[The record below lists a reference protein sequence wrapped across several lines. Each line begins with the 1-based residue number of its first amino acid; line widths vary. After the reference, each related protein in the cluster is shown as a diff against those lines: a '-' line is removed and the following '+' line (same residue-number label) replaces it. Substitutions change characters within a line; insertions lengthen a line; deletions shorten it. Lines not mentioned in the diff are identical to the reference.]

1 MKIKGYTLIEIMI
14 ALAVFAILAV
24 ITSTSMYHAFTTRS
38 RVNEQADRL
47 NSLQLTMTIIERDTK
62 QIIDRAIRGND
73 MLLIPSFIGEPGYTE
88 FTRDGMVN
96 PNSTEKRSTLK
107 RVAYLC
113 QNDKL
118 IRRSWRMLDTPSRE
132 QYSDKVLLNKIKRC
146 KFSYLNRSRQVLSEW
161 RANAVQQN
169 QTKEPLPVAFQMDI
183 ELEVWGRM
191 NLLFIVPEAL
201 YGS

>member
-1 MKIKGYTLIEIMI
+1 MTVKGYTLIEIMI

-73 MLLIPSFIGEPGYTE
+73 MLLIPSFIGEPSYTE
-88 FTRDGMVN
+88 FTRDGIVN
-96 PNSTEKRSTLK
+96 PNSIEKRSTLK
-107 RVAYLC
+107 RIAYLC
-113 QNDKL
+113 QNNEL
-118 IRRSWRMLDTPSRE
+118 IRRSWRMLDTPNRE
-132 QYSDKVLLNKIKRC
+132 QFSDKVLLDNVKGC
-146 KFSYLNRSRQVLSEW
+146 KFAYLTRSRQVLSHW

-169 QTKEPLPVAFQMDI
+169 QIKEPLPVALQIDL
-183 ELEVWGRM
+183 ELRVWGRM

-201 YGS
+201 YGA